1 MQSRTQLD
9 KNLHLRLP
17 MSFKTYLKEVA
28 AQYDQNT
35 SSFVRS
41 LLMYHIKEYEKRPR

>member
-1 MQSRTQLD
+1 MQHKNQLD

-17 MSFKTYLKEVA
+17 MSFKTRLQEVA
-28 AQYDQNT
+28 TQYDQNT